1 MTSALVVLGG
11 YLLGS
16 MPFGYWV
23 VLLVKGEDIR
33 KVGSGNIGASNVWRT
48 YGRWLG
54 IPIVVLDVAK
64 GFVPA
69 LVGALLVGE
78 LTAVLAGGAAM
89 LGHWR
94 PLFLRFQKG
103 GKTVATGGRR
113 VSRRCAAPRL
123 DRGRGLDRRLPRH
136 PLRVAGLDR
145 GRALAA
151 DPGGRARRAVADR
164 RLRAIAAVGVVLLH
178 RPNIARLRAGTES
191 RFRLRRASRPS
202 SREPVRERGV
212 LLRRRAG
219 LELRRSS
226 PTVPSRSARTSWAW
240 IVSKLIWR
248 AKRKSPSASSGIASR
263 APLSESR
270 TESSTKRGCR
280 WACSTTNSSSGRFS
294 SS

>member
-1 MTSALVVLGG
+1 MTAALVILGG

-54 IPIVVLDVAK
+54 IPIVLLDVAK

-103 GKTVATGGRR
+103 GTTVATGGG
-113 VSRRCAAPRL
+113 VFLGAAPL
-123 DRGRGLDRRLPRH
+123 LGLIGVAVWIVVFLLSRYASLASIVAALSLPI
-136 PLRVAGLDR
+136 VAVVLGEPWPIIVFGL
-145 GRALAA
+145 
-151 DPGGRARRAVADR
+151 
-164 RLRAIAAVGVVLLH
+164 IAAVGVVLLH

-191 RFRLRRASRPS
+191 RFRLRRA
-202 SREPVRERGV
+202 
-212 LLRRRAG
+212 
-219 LELRRSS
+219 
-226 PTVPSRSARTSWAW
+226 
-240 IVSKLIWR
+240 
-248 AKRKSPSASSGIASR
+248 
-263 APLSESR
+263 
-270 TESSTKRGCR
+270 
-280 WACSTTNSSSGRFS
+280 
-294 SS
+294 